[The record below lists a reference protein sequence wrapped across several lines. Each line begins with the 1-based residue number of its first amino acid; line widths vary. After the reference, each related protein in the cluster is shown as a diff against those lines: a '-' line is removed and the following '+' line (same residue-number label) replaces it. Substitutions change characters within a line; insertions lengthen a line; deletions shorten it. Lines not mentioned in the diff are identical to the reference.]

1 MAHTTVLKPPH
12 GSLAWLRLRQ
22 RTTGG
27 HPVVSA
33 SEAAAVHDA
42 HRFTSKYKLATDKLA
57 EQPVVTETNEAM
69 DRGNRL
75 EPVLLDWV
83 SDKIG
88 EQVFSPDIMYRYSEP
103 GVELIA
109 TLDGVTGHPENPDR
123 IVEIKTYNRLFD
135 PETMPA
141 YWYWQGV
148 QQALCADVDT
158 VIWGVFDASLSLHIH
173 EQHVSQPEKDDHI
186 FAVWDF
192 TQQISNG
199 SIPEEWARTFTDL
212 KDIPADP
219 NSVADVTDLSAQ
231 VGELIEVQ
239 TEMRRL
245 KEREDSLKTLLG
257 ARLGPAT
264 IGTINGETAITWK
277 ESIRAGFDT
286 RRFQT
291 DHPDIAAEYST
302 HTTYRVMRTKK

>member
-12 GSLAWLRLRQ
+12 GSLTWLRLRH
-22 RTTGG
+22 RTASG

-42 HRFTSKYKLATDKLA
+42 HRFTSKYKLATEKLA
-57 EQPVVTETNEAM
+57 DEPTMTETNEAM

-88 EQVFSPDIMYRYSEP
+88 EEVKSPELMYCYSEP

-109 TLDGVTGHPENPDR
+109 TLDGVTGHPANPDR
-123 IVEIKTYNRLFD
+123 IVEIKTFNRPFD

-158 VIWGVFDASLSLHIH
+158 VIWGVFDSSLSLHIY
-173 EQHVSQPEKDDHI
+173 EQHVTQAERAEHI
-186 FAVWDF
+186 FAVWEF
-192 TQQISNG
+192 TQRIAEG
-199 SIPEEWARTFTDL
+199 TIPDDWARTFTDL

-219 NSVADVTDLSAQ
+219 SKIVDITDLDAQ
-231 VGELIEVQ
+231 VKELIEVQ
-239 TEMRRL
+239 AELRRCR
-245 KEREDSLKTLLG
+245 EREDQLRTLIG
-257 ARLGPAT
+257 ARLGSAT
-264 IGTINGETAITWK
+264 VGTINDQPAITWK

-286 RRFQT
+286 KRFQT

-302 HTTYRVMRTKK
+302 HTSYRVMRTKK